1 MTDEHILLLA
11 RNPRTREE
19 GFRLLVRTYQERLY
33 HCIRRQLPSHD
44 DADDVLQNTFMKVFR
59 HLDHF
64 EGKSSLYTWM
74 YRIAQNEVFD
84 QRKRMSK
91 YKAEDESKAKAK
103 AKAKDEAK
111 AEVYVNMDNLS
122 AQLESAVQQLPERQQ
137 MVFRMRYYDELPY
150 KDIAEML
157 HLTEGAL
164 KASFHHAVKKIEEQL
179 RTSQLI

>member
-1 MTDEHILLLA
+1 MTDEHILRLA

-19 GFRLLVRTYQERLY
+19 GFRLLVHTYQERLY

-59 HLDHF
+59 HLDRF

-91 YKAEDESKAKAK
+91 HAGMNEAEAKV
-103 AKAKDEAK
+103 KDEAK
-111 AEVYVNMDNLS
+111 AEAYVNMDTLS
-122 AQLESAVQQLPERQQ
+122 EQLEAAVQQLPERQQ

-150 KDIAEML
+150 KEIADIL
-157 HLTEGAL
+157 QLTEGAL